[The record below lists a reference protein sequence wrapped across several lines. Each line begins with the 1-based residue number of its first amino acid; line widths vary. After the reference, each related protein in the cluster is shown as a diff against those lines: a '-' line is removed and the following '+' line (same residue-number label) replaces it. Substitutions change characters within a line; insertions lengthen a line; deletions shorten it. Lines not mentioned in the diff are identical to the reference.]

1 MIGPDHASPAAFLV
15 RSEVAVP
22 SIHDCAILAQDVYDR
37 TGNAQAMDA
46 RWVRRDPQNWGNG
59 FAAGTYSKGAD
70 TVIALR
76 GTETDDS
83 RDLISD
89 AMMAPL
95 ARPGAAQ
102 STLEG
107 LLRTYHVSGS
117 NLIAATAP
125 LLVEALM
132 QSTVIRAVIAVRANQ
147 VPGEQVQRALQYFDS
162 CATRPTMVTGH
173 SLGGALAQIVSQQ
186 RNVPC
191 VAFNSPH
198 MGDLGASTGADGA
211 RVDGMVPMSS
221 QTLLQ
226 VNADLDPLS
235 MATAAVGNLAHG
247 RVITVKLPPFH
258 AAPTRHSVDVPL
270 WASLLA
276 PVAAAMYDGY
286 QTASAELSFH
296 RELMQY
302 LGEIMLYG
310 HSMANLCATIARDGR
325 YAVMLSPASPVARG
339 HQHNAQVRHVQPRRH

>member
-59 FAAGTYSKGAD
+59 FAGGTYSKGAD
-70 TVIALR
+70 VVISLR

-89 AMMAPL
+89 AMMVPL
-95 ARPGAAQ
+95 ARPGAARA
-102 STLEG
+102 TLDH
-107 LLRTYHVSGS
+107 LLHNYHVSGP
-117 NLIAATAP
+117 NLLASAVP
-125 LLVEALM
+125 PLVEALM
-132 QSTVIRAVIAVRANQ
+132 QNGTMRDLIRTSANQ
-147 VPGEQVQRALQYFDS
+147 VPGEQVQRALQYFDRCS
-162 CATRPTMVTGH
+162 PRPTMVTGH
-173 SLGGALAQIVSQQ
+173 SLGGALAQVVSQQ

-198 MGDLGASTGADGA
+198 MGDLGASAGADGG
-211 RVDGMVPMSS
+211 RVEGMIPMTS

-226 VNADLDPLS
+226 VNANLDPLS
-235 MATAAVGNLAHG
+235 VATAAVGNLTHG
-247 RVITVKLPPFH
+247 RVITVVIPPFH
-258 AAPTRHSVDVPL
+258 EAPTRHTVDVPL

-276 PVAAAMYDGY
+276 PTAAYLYDTY
-286 QTASAELSFH
+286 QTVSGELSFH
-296 RELMQY
+296 RELIQH
-302 LGEIMLYG
+302 LGDAMLYG
-310 HSMANLCATIARDGR
+310 HSMANLCAAIAREGR
-325 YAVMLSPASPVARG
+325 YSAMLRPDLS
-339 HQHNAQVRHVQPRRH
+339 NA